1 MIKPHQIISR
11 TMNNIIL
18 LVSFGLCSP
27 VLCVCIALNICV
39 HLWSWLMLIGRF
51 VSLRL
56 DVLRALRSSS
66 PSTTEAGSV
75 VSPFLFVT
83 SSDLLASPLLL
94 IVESLNDDHK
104 TIDDPLLQLLNQQLQ
119 GVHSSLLVCKW
130 PVTLMSCFF
139 VTLLCWDMAGDKGGW
154 LRALWVPVVGVVM
167 SLALWVCDRLLVTEA
182 YHRCWSRDASSLLFT
197 CSSLCPRS
205 SSLLP
210 ADTELVSPSL
220 HQSVSEEMGTNSHLI
235 L

>member
-1 MIKPHQIISR
+1 LFLLPPCLSLPLIS
-11 TMNNIIL
+11 L
-18 LVSFGLCSP
+18 HHLCPSLIAESP
-27 VLCVCIALNICV
+27 
-39 HLWSWLMLIGRF
+39 
-51 VSLRL
+51 
-56 DVLRALRSSS
+56 
-66 PSTTEAGSV
+66 
-75 VSPFLFVT
+75 
-83 SSDLLASPLLL
+83 
-94 IVESLNDDHK
+94 NDDRK

-167 SLALWVCDRLLVTEA
+167 SLAIWVCDRLLVTEA

-197 CSSLCPRS
+197 CSSLCPHHRQS

-210 ADTELVSPSL
+210 RDTELVSRSL
-220 HQSVSEEMGTNSHLI
+220 HQSASEEMETKSHLI